1 METSVQKSL
10 AVAELEPI
18 MTDVAAF
25 SGTVEGIEVFDEETQ
40 GQLGD
45 LVKMMMHRRRKIE
58 DKRTSLVGPLN
69 KVVTDINALFKPPRD
84 QIDKI
89 VTAAK
94 KKMNTFAQA
103 QQAIADERRKQEQAA
118 AEKER
123 REAQELA
130 EKLRKKAG
138 QEAAPIAET
147 LEAQAEESVQKAA
160 APAKVAV
167 SRGRE
172 ASVSTTK
179 TWKAEV
185 TDVLALAKA
194 VAEGRLP
201 PNLIEP
207 NMRALQDLSRKTKT
221 AREVDGVRY
230 YEHVTTSVR

>member
-84 QIDKI
+84 KIDGI
-89 VTAAK
+89 VAAAK

-103 QQAIADERRKQEQAA
+103 QQVLADERRRQEQEA

-123 REAQELA
+123 REAHELA
-130 EKLRKKAG
+130 MKLQKKAG
-138 QEAAPIAET
+138 QEAAPIVET
-147 LEAQAEESVQKAA
+147 IQAQAQESVEKAA
-160 APAKVAV
+160 APAKVSV

-185 TDVLALAKA
+185 TDILALAKA

-207 NMRALQDLSRKTKT
+207 NMRALQDLSRRTKT
-221 AREVDGVRY
+221 AREVNGVRF
-230 YEHVTTSVR
+230 YEHVATSVR